1 MLRHVHLH
9 LFRKS
14 LTVEEIKEACRCKNN
29 NIVTFFKQELETDI
43 RRYIASRRLDAAEY
57 VMRRK
62 KVTISL
68 LASCVGYTEELF
80 WRDFKAEYGCTPLE
94 FMKVN
99 CEELRSAQTVE
110 MPGQEKKQDKQTE
123 GNRPFHIIFGRSS
136 RWLCMM
142 CLGEKLRSLQTGIV
156 KQAITRQHGTL
167 PMWQAA
173 SISRAFTAADANGNV
188 KLSEVSKLLLAK

>member
-1 MLRHVHLH
+1 MQRDFDFSTLSAQRNTIRELLETFRVSLCHRIDGHDTRVVEMMKYVHLH

-29 NIVTFFKQELETDI
+29 NIVTFFKQVLETDI

-80 WRDFKAEYGCTPLE
+80 WRDFKAKYGCTPLE

-110 MPGQEKKQDKQTE
+110 MPDQDA
-123 GNRPFHIIFGRSS
+123 RS
-136 RWLCMM
+136 R
-142 CLGEKLRSLQTGIV
+142 
-156 KQAITRQHGTL
+156 
-167 PMWQAA
+167 
-173 SISRAFTAADANGNV
+173 
-188 KLSEVSKLLLAK
+188 

>member
-1 MLRHVHLH
+1 MQRDFDFSTLSAQRNTIRELLETFRVTLCHRIDGHDTRVVEMMKYVHLH

-14 LTVEEIKEACRCKNN
+14 LTVGEIKEACCCKNN

-80 WRDFKAEYGCTPLE
+80 WRDFKAKYGCTPLE

-99 CEELRSAQTVE
+99 CEELRSAQTVTVE
-110 MPGQEKKQDKQTE
+110 MPDQDA
-123 GNRPFHIIFGRSS
+123 RS
-136 RWLCMM
+136 R
-142 CLGEKLRSLQTGIV
+142 
-156 KQAITRQHGTL
+156 
-167 PMWQAA
+167 
-173 SISRAFTAADANGNV
+173 
-188 KLSEVSKLLLAK
+188 